1 MTDNETVEDE
11 AKIAMTFQAYFTN
24 LFSLVSPSLA
34 ALIGY
39 HKLFT
44 QLH

>member
-1 MTDNETVEDE
+1 MMDNETIEDK

-24 LFSLVSPSLA
+24 LFSLASLSLV
-34 ALIGY
+34 ALTRY

-44 QLH
+44 